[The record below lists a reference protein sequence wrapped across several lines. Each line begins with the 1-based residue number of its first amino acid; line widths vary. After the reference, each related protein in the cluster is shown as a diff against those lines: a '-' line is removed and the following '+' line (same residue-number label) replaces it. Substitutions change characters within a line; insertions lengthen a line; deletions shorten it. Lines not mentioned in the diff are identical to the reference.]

1 MIKELDVQNVN
12 DVIRLGLKLNPNFN
26 KLYNYDSLN
35 KEVNKTYIIT
45 TDDKLIGFIHIQ
57 DLVDE
62 IDIIDIVI
70 DDIYRRKGYGY
81 KLIAD
86 ILDKYKD
93 KTFILEVSSDNIAA
107 INLYKKLGFEE
118 INIRKGY
125 YNGVDAIVM
134 EKKW

>member
-1 MIKELDVQNVN
+1 MIKELDAQNVN

-125 YNGVDAIVM
+125 YNGVDAMVM